1 MRIRKSWF
9 LTQTQM
15 SEPRKHNDMKK
26 YSKTEELQESHFNTI
41 ASDYAKYYGDPCCH
55 AYRDKFMNAPMLENI
70 CLAGMTVID
79 AMCGN
84 GETTRYLRRQQAF
97 VTGVDISQEELRN
110 FQRQWPYCT
119 AHCSSMLSTGL
130 KENSYD
136 CVVIVGGL
144 HHIQPNCA
152 EAIHEIHRLLKPG
165 GYFCFTEPH
174 KGSLPDLVRKFWYN
188 HDDYFMENEA
198 AIDLESLK
206 QEFSSKFT
214 FIKEEHKG
222 NLAYLFVYNAMV
234 FRIPLRLVRL

>member
-1 MRIRKSWF
+1 MYRRIRLNSANLKNF
-9 LTQTQM
+9 ILIT
-15 SEPRKHNDMKK
+15 
-26 YSKTEELQESHFNTI
+26 
-41 ASDYAKYYGDPCCH
+41 
-55 AYRDKFMNAPMLENI
+55 
-70 CLAGMTVID
+70 GMPVID

-84 GETTRYLRRQQAF
+84 GETTRYLRRQKAL

-110 FQRQWPYCT
+110 FQKQWPDCT
-119 AHCSSMLSTGL
+119 THCSSMLSTGL

-206 QEFSSKFT
+206 QEF
-214 FIKEEHKG
+214 
-222 NLAYLFVYNAMV
+222 
-234 FRIPLRLVRL
+234 P